1 MTKVFLVKLMYFSI
15 STIIFF
21 FIVIIYIYIY
31 ITFTFSQFY
40 ILESK
45 LGYRRYINIVYLI
58 CLLHYLKAVEIETL
72 CHLEQLAF
80 HGKRSVKNLAKL
92 PLVYHTISR

>member
-15 STIIFF
+15 SIIFF

-40 ILESK
+40 ILESE

-58 CLLHYLKAVEIETL
+58 CLLHYLKAVRS
-72 CHLEQLAF
+72 
-80 HGKRSVKNLAKL
+80 KRCVIWNNSRSTVKGA
-92 PLVYHTISR
+92 